1 MVIKRN
7 SYLPNY
13 SMPGGIQSKKEPAG
27 TAKNARCSRIFF
39 DLDSRQPLLI
49 YITQQDDR
57 DRVAETL
64 IARSCPRKRGRDS
77 RS

>member
-1 MVIKRN
+1 
-7 SYLPNY
+7 
-13 SMPGGIQSKKEPAG
+13 MPDDTQSKKGPAG
-27 TAKNARCSRIFF
+27 TAKNARFTRIFCKP
-39 DLDSRQPLLI
+39 LSRQPLLI

-64 IARSCPRKRGRDS
+64 IARSCPSKLGRDI